1 MATRPREADGR
12 DGEASGPAPPRTR
25 FSGNGSVVGETERVV
40 DEDIFSWSGPR
51 TVILHKGLQG
61 FGFTL
66 RHFIVYPPESTS
78 YQKEEEAER
87 GGDPCQLTAEAG
99 RTRQEPMDTIFVKQV
114 KEGSPA
120 SEAGLQTGDRI
131 VQVNGESII
140 GKSYSQV
147 ISLIQ
152 NCDLLLRL
160 SVMPKDE
167 DILQLAYSQD
177 AYLKG
182 NDSYKGKAH
191 NIPEP
196 PPMSSYPFPSTSG
209 ISQPGSNVASTC
221 GMGPASSSFD
231 MPIPPRSDSL
241 TKSSPV
247 LYAQEKGGMKT
258 FIVPP
263 GKVVDLTSMSHACQ
277 PQTADSQ
284 QVLRKASL
292 PAVPAAMPV
301 SVTSRSALQEASSR
315 IGEALVRKYM
325 SQPHDANQPYSAG
338 ATYAPPGG
346 NYYLPC
352 GGTDQGSNLPRA
364 GANVREG
371 GWDQYPTYKDYR
383 RTFGTRTLQERLDVL
398 RGTSHAAPH
407 YPLPA
412 PPDSATH
419 YRTRSSSQD
428 RGQQGAGSNRCRSA
442 SQDRLGENV
451 QTKEWGR
458 SVSQDALAMES
469 PPASFPNCRT
479 HSNDNI
485 ARSGK
490 YEFLQQK
497 DSAARNFSG
506 GLMNAMGDAPSQS
519 NVCTAT
525 ESVRFP
531 TERGTYSSQECRDSS
546 DRAWP
551 RGSERCRGE
560 NTGSSGMAPARFEPP
575 VFGKRYDV
583 KSRSG
588 KFKPDYSSTSVKSQP
603 PDSRKTDDA
612 RNSVDAYHCRSK
624 SLESRDLLNSG
635 LQVAPPPQLV
645 RAERTV
651 SESDSQSAPTRVRQG
666 CSVLQ
671 ETKDRTGSYPAL
683 HSNLTAGRQQQ
694 QQRSPGVIEL
704 AATSGVVLRE
714 KPPLGRPAPPL
725 RHPSYILA
733 VDAQE
738 AGLHP
743 GWLPTDR
750 RKGFHRE
757 VEQEAVNKVS
767 ETPASSSLAAIPF
780 IDEPGSP
787 GEQDSE
793 DISASAVVSSQRGPP
808 TVGTSGVVR
817 RQWSNDPEDAVK
829 GSRRSSYLLAMGTER
844 SKSYDE
850 GLDEI
855 REEGKTLLKQ
865 PKRVPSIKKLKNF
878 FSEGIVEDPEFTED
892 AGAGPYRR
900 RRSTSDITHLGLGG
914 DVTKQGWLHFRFHGE
929 KAKRLSGSTRLWKQ
943 VYCLLRGHT
952 LLLHKDKREGGGA
965 GEPSVPE
972 DDHPVSIKNSLV
984 DISYSDTRRKNVF
997 RLTTSDCSE
1006 YLFQAESRDEM
1017 LGWIHAI
1024 QEGSNPDGE
1033 DSGALSR
1040 DLISRKIKEYSNVNA
1055 LSNKVEPSPR
1065 MLRQTLG
1072 KSTLL
1077 GPKSEQRVPRSPK
1090 QDSDRKAGSKEDLSP
1105 PKDKALWRKGI
1116 QSIMKNPFSGR
1127 SNTDAM
1133 AMFGVRLEDCPPG
1146 LHNKFLPL
1154 IVEVCCGLVEE
1165 RGLESTGIYRVPGN
1179 NAAVCSL
1186 QEELNRGVTEIDTN
1200 DDKWRD
1206 LNVISSL
1213 LKSFFRKLP
1222 EPLFTDEKY
1231 YEFIDAN
1238 RMENGV
1244 ERLKALKKL
1253 IHELPE
1259 HHFHTLKFL
1268 SMHLKTIAE
1277 NSPKNKME
1285 PRNLAIVFGPTLVR
1299 TSEDNMTDMVT
1310 HMPDQYKIVET
1321 LIQHYDWFFTDDSE
1335 NDATTP
1341 MQDSTAV
1348 EAQPMPNINHLLT
1361 NIGRTA
1367 SSPGDVSDT
1376 SATSDSAKSKV
1387 SLGSSRDLYS
1397 RELIPSILAAAHRKR
1412 RKLRGKAA
1420 PGSSDEELES
1430 GFSRNN
1436 NAQLPSARAVKP
1448 THEPETSERQLKKD
1462 SGSDVATVAIT
1473 AVYNP
1478 HANRC
1483 AELPR
1488 AAGLSDA
1495 ALALGHREPLSRA
1508 SGLTCKSTSSP
1519 TLGGSFSSH
1528 AGPNHGM
1535 SSQAFLS
1542 SQPRQPKAHKDFVV
1556 GPCLAD
1562 ERPGGGDGGP
1572 LSYPRH
1578 RYPKTAAAVP
1588 RFSDLKLYENTTITD
1603 ANSVTSDYST
1613 TSSSN
1618 FPCWEAAAATE
1629 DARSLSESRDEEAD
1643 DEQSELVSEVGGT
1656 HDSDDERLVSGSG
1669 RGSRLDGSPV
1679 SSRES
1684 MAGTDRGIGGGSSRQ
1699 KTFNSYRLI
1708 ECDTLARKHSGRKR
1722 AGPAKKQD
1730 VAQNPFKISEQD
1742 CDAKSAAEQSS
1753 SSLTSVR
1760 SASSETLPVAGH
1772 SEPALH
1778 WRPQITDRLKSRLKI
1793 SADDMFGTRKK
1804 PAESKK
1810 ADIKRRHTLGGHRDL
1825 EGWREGGESHAGG
1838 RPKSPPPLL
1847 QPRKEK
1853 NLSAVDRLKPKCRS
1867 QDFCISGWIERER
1880 LRGSSTDLDGGAV
1893 GILVERP
1900 EEAATS
1906 SALPL
1911 RRAGVLSEEAP
1922 FAPGPPGSHGDDN
1935 ANVYKAEPRPGDP
1948 RPHKLTQQQQQVL
1961 TSRFYQY
1968 L

>member
-1 MATRPREADGR
+1 
-12 DGEASGPAPPRTR
+12 
-25 FSGNGSVVGETERVV
+25 
-40 DEDIFSWSGPR
+40 
-51 TVILHKGLQG
+51 
-61 FGFTL
+61 
-66 RHFIVYPPESTS
+66 
-78 YQKEEEAER
+78 
-87 GGDPCQLTAEAG
+87 AG
-99 RTRQEPMDTIFVKQV
+99 RARQEPMDTIFVKQV

-152 NCDLLLRL
+152 NCDQLLRL

-196 PPMSSYPFPSTSG
+196 PPMSSYPFPSTSC

-277 PQTADSQ
+277 PQRADSQ

-292 PAVPAAMPV
+292 PAVPTAMPV

-325 SQPHDANQPYSAG
+325 SQPHDANQPYPAG
-338 ATYAPPGG
+338 ATFAPPGG

-352 GGTDQGSNLPRA
+352 GGTDPGSNLARA

-490 YEFLQQK
+490 YEFSQQK

-506 GLMNAMGDAPSQS
+506 NGGR
-519 NVCTAT
+519 T
-525 ESVRFP
+525 FP
-531 TERGTYSSQECRDSS
+531 EQRVHS
-546 DRAWP
+546 DRGGQVSY
-551 RGSERCRGE
+551 RKRCRGE
-560 NTGSSGMAPARFEPP
+560 NTGSAGMAPARFEPP

-583 KSRSG
+583 KSRAG
-588 KFKPDYSSTSVKSQP
+588 KFKPDYSSTSVKLQP

-635 LQVAPPPQLV
+635 LQVAPPPPQLV

-651 SESDSQSAPTRVRQG
+651 SESDSQNAPTRVRQG
-666 CSVLQ
+666 CSILQ

-694 QQRSPGVIEL
+694 RSPGVVEL

-757 VEQEAVNKVS
+757 VEQEAVNKVG

-793 DISASAVVSSQRGPP
+793 DISASAVVSSQRAPP
-808 TVGTSGVVR
+808 TMGTTGVVR
-817 RQWSNDPEDAVK
+817 RQWSNDPDDAVK

-878 FSEGIVEDPEFTED
+878 FSEGD
-892 AGAGPYRR
+892 AGAGSYRR

-1040 DLISRKIKEYSNVNA
+1040 DLISRKIKEYSNVNLYSA
-1055 LSNKVEPSPR
+1055 LGNKVEPSPR

-1127 SNTDAM
+1127 SNTDAV

-1299 TSEDNMTDMVT
+1299 TSEDNTDMVT

-1341 MQDSTAV
+1341 LQDSTAV

-1448 THEPETSERQLKKD
+1448 THEPEASERQLKKD
-1462 SGSDVATVAIT
+1462 SGSAAATVATT

-1483 AELPR
+1483 SELPQ

-1542 SQPRQPKAHKDFVV
+1542 SQPRQPKAHK
-1556 GPCLAD
+1556 
-1562 ERPGGGDGGP
+1562 
-1572 LSYPRH
+1572 
-1578 RYPKTAAAVP
+1578 
-1588 RFSDLKLYENTTITD
+1588 FSDLKLYENTAITD

-1684 MAGTDRGIGGGSSRQ
+1684 VAGTDRGIGGGSSRQ
-1699 KTFNSYRLI
+1699 KAFNSYRLI
-1708 ECDTLARKHSGRKR
+1708 ECDTLARKHSGR
-1722 AGPAKKQD
+1722 
-1730 VAQNPFKISEQD
+1730 KISEQD

-1825 EGWREGGESHAGG
+1825 EGWREGGES
-1838 RPKSPPPLL
+1838 
-1847 QPRKEK
+1847 QKEE

-1880 LRGSSTDLDGGAV
+1880 LRGSSTDLDGGTV
-1893 GILVERP
+1893 GFLVERP

-1911 RRAGVLSEEAP
+1911 RRAGLLSEEAP

-1948 RPHKLTQQQQQVL
+1948 RPHKLTQQQVL